1 MRSLWY
7 DIALLPLSQVSSNL
21 HCRLLAGALLV
32 IVSLSCCVLVVIVV
46 GAHGWCW
53 CVLVWSCFAH
63 GGLFA
68 CTGKGDVAKLN
79 FTLAA
84 LEAEDPFAKKVSLA
98 DLVALS
104 HERMCA

>member
-1 MRSLWY
+1 MCS
-7 DIALLPLSQVSSNL
+7 
-21 HCRLLAGALLV
+21 CLV
-32 IVSLSCCVLVVIVV
+32 L
-46 GAHGWCW
+46 
-53 CVLVWSCFAH
+53 CFAH

>member
-1 MRSLWY
+1 M
-7 DIALLPLSQVSSNL
+7 
-21 HCRLLAGALLV
+21 LV
-32 IVSLSCCVLVVIVV
+32 CFGL
-46 GAHGWCW
+46 G
-53 CVLVWSCFAH
+53 SCFAH

>member
-1 MRSLWY
+1 M
-7 DIALLPLSQVSSNL
+7 
-21 HCRLLAGALLV
+21 
-32 IVSLSCCVLVVIVV
+32 VLV
-46 GAHGWCW
+46 
-53 CVLVWSCFAH
+53 LCFAH

-68 CTGKGDVAKLN
+68 CIGKGDVAKLN

-104 HERMCA
+104 HERMCWLGVSVRRQSCSVEMAGKAHS